1 MEVKENTSATIRT
14 KNMKTLHVTK
24 LIHRSPFRRALLL
37 AAPALVI
44 IAVLTAVPARATP
57 ACGFT
62 STNLLAPVAAGHF
75 ASGLLNLG
83 CESETPKWELE
94 LKVQGD
100 SDLYVVQNTWQPG
113 GRTGWHTHPGPSLIT
128 VIEGTLTVY
137 DAADRTCTPQTYTV
151 GQSFTD
157 IGCGDI
163 HNIVNNTAAEA
174 KTVVVQLV
182 PAGQPRRIDEPAPG
196 NCPALTCP

>member
-1 MEVKENTSATIRT
+1 MITMNPLTQFKKI
-14 KNMKTLHVTK
+14 
-24 LIHRSPFRRALLL
+24 LILPLLIALGLIVVV
-37 AAPALVI
+37 A
-44 IAVLTAVPARATP
+44 PARATP
-57 ACGFT
+57 SCGFA
-62 STNLLAPVAAGHF
+62 STNLLAPVPAGHF
-75 ASGLLNLG
+75 ASGLLNLA
-83 CESETPKWELE
+83 CESEIPKWELE
-94 LKVQGD
+94 MKVKGD

-137 DAADRTCTPQTYTV
+137 DAADRTCAPKTYTV

-174 KTVVVQLV
+174 KTVVVQIV
-182 PAGQPRRIDEPAPG
+182 PAGQPRRIDKPAPG
-196 NCPALTCP
+196 NCPALTCPP

>member
-1 MEVKENTSATIRT
+1 MNLLTHCKKILS
-14 KNMKTLHVTK
+14 L
-24 LIHRSPFRRALLL
+24 LI
-37 AAPALVI
+37 APALVVG
-44 IAVLTAVPARATP
+44 AALTATP
-57 ACGFT
+57 AIATPSCGFT
-62 STNLLAPVAAGHF
+62 STNLLAPVPAGHF
-75 ASGLLNLG
+75 PSGLLNLG
-83 CESETPKWELE
+83 CESEIPKWELE
-94 LKVQGD
+94 MKVKGD

-137 DAADRTCTPQTYTV
+137 DAADSTCTPKTYTV

-174 KTVVVQLV
+174 KTVVVQIV

-196 NCPALTCP
+196 NCPALTCPP